1 MEKGIEMANTL
12 TELGKLEIIRKSGKE
27 RFRDGNREL
36 DFGLLSY
43 WQWSA
48 SDLVSNVTRGVIA
61 EYIVDRALG
70 IGSGGVR
77 EEWAAYDLITP
88 SGIKVEVKSAAYVQ
102 SWHQNRLSKITF
114 RTPKTL
120 TWDSDSNRQSQ
131 EAKRQAGVYVFA
143 LLAHQEKKTIDP
155 LDVSEWEFY
164 VLPTLILD
172 ARKRSQHSITLSTLQ
187 KLTSEPVGYNNLK
200 SAVEQAAKR
209 KSI

>member
-1 MEKGIEMANTL
+1 M
-12 TELGKLEIIRKSGKE
+12 
-27 RFRDGNREL
+27 
-36 DFGLLSY
+36 SY

-48 SDLVSNVTRGVIA
+48 SDLVSNVTRGVMA
-61 EYIVDRALG
+61 EYIVGRAFG

-131 EAKRQAGVYVFA
+131 KAKRQANVYVFA

-155 LDVSEWEFY
+155 LDVSQWEFY

-187 KLTSEPVGYNNLK
+187 KLTGEPVGYNNLK

>member
-12 TELGKLEIIRKSGKE
+12 TELGKLEVIRKSGKE
-27 RFRDGNREL
+27 RFRDGNRQL
-36 DFGLLSY
+36 DFDLMSY

-48 SDLVSNVTRGVIA
+48 SDLVSNVTRGVMA
-61 EYIVDRALG
+61 EYIVGRAFG

-131 EAKRQAGVYVFA
+131 KAKRQANVYVFA

-155 LDVSEWEFY
+155 LDVSQWEFY

-187 KLTSEPVGYNNLK
+187 KLTGEPVGYNNLK